1 MASIEHEFEHLDHL
15 IYLNHA
21 AVAPWPRSVADAVER
36 LADELAT
43 VGSQH
48 YPTWVKTERNL
59 KQQLARLIN
68 AGSADDI
75 ALVKNTSEALSLVA
89 YGLHWQSGDNI
100 VTSDEEFP
108 ANRIVWE
115 SLQRFGVELRQVR
128 LSSSATPEDAL
139 FAAMDNRTR
148 LLTIS
153 SVQYATGLRMDLER
167 LGQHCRE
174 RGIYFCIDVIQSLG
188 ALPLD
193 VMAINADFVAADSQK
208 WLLGPEGLGIFYCR
222 PELRAQLQLYQYGWH
237 MVDPLGNYDVKSC
250 QVTDSARRFEPGSP
264 NRLGIHAL
272 EAATALLLQVGMDHI
287 QKAVLDNSAYLI
299 ERIQANPHLELL
311 TDPTP
316 GRYAGIIT
324 FRPRHAE
331 VSALHQYLISQ
342 NIICIPRGGGIRFS
356 PHFYTPRSHLEK
368 ALNAVDDYLA
378 NTPSS

>member
-1 MASIEHEFEHLDHL
+1 MVSIEREFEHLDHL

-21 AVAPWPRSVADAVER
+21 AVAPWPRSVADAVKQ

-43 VGSQH
+43 VGSQR
-48 YPTWVKTERNL
+48 YLNWIKIERNL
-59 KQQLARLIN
+59 KQQLAQLMN
-68 AGSADDI
+68 AGSGDDI

-89 YGLHWQSGDNI
+89 YGLRWQSGDNI

-115 SLQRFGVELRQVR
+115 SLQQHGVELRQVR

-139 FAAMDNRTR
+139 FAAMDNRTH

-153 SVQYATGLRMDLER
+153 SVQYATGLRMNLER

-174 RGIYFCIDVIQSLG
+174 RGIYYCIDVIQSLG

-193 VMAINADFVAADSQK
+193 VMAINADFIAADSQK

-222 PELRAQLQLYQYGWH
+222 PELRSELRLHQYGWH
-237 MVDPLGNYDVKSC
+237 MVDPLGNYELKSC
-250 QVTDSARRFEPGSP
+250 HVTDSARRFEPGSP

-272 EAATALLLQVGMDHI
+272 EAATTLLLRVGMDHI

-316 GRYAGIIT
+316 GRYAGIVT
-324 FRPRHAE
+324 FRPRHADLN
-331 VSALHQYLISQ
+331 ALHHYLTSQ
-342 NIICIPRGGGIRFS
+342 NIVCVPRSGGIRFS
-356 PHFYTPRSHLEK
+356 PHFYTPRSHLKK
-368 ALNAVDDYLA
+368 ALDAVDEHLA
-378 NTPSS
+378 RI

>member
-1 MASIEHEFEHLDHL
+1 MVSIEQEFEHLNHL
-15 IYLNHA
+15 IHLNHA
-21 AVAPWPRSVADAVER
+21 AVAPWPRSVADAVKS
-36 LADELAT
+36 LADEIAT

-48 YPTWVKTERNL
+48 YLNWAKTERRL
-59 KQQLARLIN
+59 KQQLAQLMN

-89 YGLHWQSGDNI
+89 YGLRWQSGDNI

-115 SLQRFGVELRQVR
+115 SLQRLGVELRQVR
-128 LSSSATPEDAL
+128 LSSSASPEDAL
-139 FAAMDNRTR
+139 FAAMDPRTR

-153 SVQYATGLRMDLER
+153 SVQYATGLRMDLAR

-174 RGIYFCIDVIQSLG
+174 HGIYFCIDVIQSLG

-193 VMAINADFVAADSQK
+193 VKAINADFIAADSQK

-222 PELRAQLQLYQYGWH
+222 PELRPELQLYQYGWH
-237 MVDPLGNYDVKSC
+237 MVDPLGNYEVKSC

-264 NRLGIHAL
+264 NRLGIQAL
-272 EAATALLLQVGMDHI
+272 EAATALLLRVGMDHI

-316 GRYAGIIT
+316 GRYAGIIS
-324 FRPRHAE
+324 FRPRHGE
-331 VSALHQYLISQ
+331 VNGLHQHLISQ
-342 NIICIPRGGGIRFS
+342 NIICVPRSGGIRFS
-356 PHFYTPRSHLEK
+356 PHFYTPRVHLEK
-368 ALNAVDDYLA
+368 ALDAVDDYLA
-378 NTPSS
+378 NQSPS